1 MANQYER
8 MRPPTDRRGNKILS
22 EFQQN
27 VKLQKN
33 PEMVSKKQFFI
44 YITVVIPCKV
54 MWGFQSDPFS
64 RSNEVNLYSKY
75 NI

>member
-44 YITVVIPCKV
+44 YYRGHTL
-54 MWGFQSDPFS
+54 QSYVRFS
-64 RSNEVNLYSKY
+64 E
-75 NI
+75 

>member
-33 PEMVSKKQFFI
+33 PEMVSKNILPWSYLAKLCEVFRVINFRGQMRSI
-44 YITVVIPCKV
+44 YIP
-54 MWGFQSDPFS
+54 
-64 RSNEVNLYSKY
+64 
-75 NI
+75 NIIFK